1 MNKGIFIGTVALAV
15 SICAVSLTGLCDE
28 EHEDV
33 RSMPTRELEKGLDE
47 VRQRID
53 ELEVQKGYLRT
64 EPPDGF
70 YDSREVER
78 TGFSET
84 QIKSELL
91 NPRAETN
98 TLKELE
104 KMRKLKADIK
114 EELDRRGS
122 EGMAVNK

>member
-1 MNKGIFIGTVALAV
+1 MKKDILILAVALAV
-15 SICAVSLTGLCDE
+15 SICAVSLPGLCE
-28 EHEDV
+28 EEGKDV

-47 VRQRID
+47 VNQRIE
-53 ELEVQKGYLRT
+53 ELEVQKDYLKT
-64 EPPDGF
+64 EPPDNF

-78 TGFSET
+78 TGFSQP

-104 KMRKLKADIK
+104 KMRKLKSDIK
-114 EELDRRGS
+114 EELVRRDS